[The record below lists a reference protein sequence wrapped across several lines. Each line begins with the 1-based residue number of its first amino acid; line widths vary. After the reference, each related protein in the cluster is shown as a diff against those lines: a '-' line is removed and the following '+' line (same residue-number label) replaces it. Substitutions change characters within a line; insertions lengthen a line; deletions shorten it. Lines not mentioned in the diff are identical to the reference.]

1 MLERDVEKWL
11 GERVKELGGLY
22 YKFVSPGNDGV
33 PDRIVIL
40 PEGRIY
46 FVELKTKNG
55 RLSPIQEYQIRC
67 LKMRGIDVVVIKGI
81 DEARRWL
88 SGIQATQLSDKSD

>member
-1 MLERDVEKWL
+1 MFERDIEKWL
-11 GERVKELGGLY
+11 GERVKELGGLF

-67 LKMRGIDVVVIKGI
+67 LKMRGIDVIVIKGI

>member
-1 MLERDVEKWL
+1 MLERDIEKWL
-11 GERVKELGGLY
+11 GEKVKELGGIF
-22 YKFVSPGNDGV
+22 YKWVSPGNDGV

-40 PEGRIY
+40 PGGRIY

-67 LKMRGIDVVVIKGI
+67 LKMRGIDVIVIKGI

-88 SGIQATQLSDKSD
+88 SGIQATQLSDKSN

>member
-46 FVELKTKNG
+46 FVELKTENG

>member
-1 MLERDVEKWL
+1 MLERDIEKWL
-11 GERVKELGGLY
+11 GERVKELGGIF
-22 YKFVSPGNDGV
+22 YKWVSPGNDGV

-67 LKMRGIDVVVIKGI
+67 LKMRGIDVIVIKGI

>member
-22 YKFVSPGNDGV
+22 YKLLSPGNDGV